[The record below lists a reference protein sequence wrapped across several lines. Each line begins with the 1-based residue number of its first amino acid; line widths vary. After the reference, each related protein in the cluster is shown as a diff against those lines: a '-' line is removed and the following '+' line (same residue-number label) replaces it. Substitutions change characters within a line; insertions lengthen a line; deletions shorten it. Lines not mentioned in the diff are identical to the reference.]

1 MTTTAAPDR
10 VTHADNGFHANGHA
24 PPAKRKRS
32 ALPWVVVLIAVL
44 GLAAAAGAYLYYGG
58 GTGDSRSGLLAFEV
72 KRGPLVISVT
82 EAGTIKAAE
91 QTVIKNE
98 IEGRVSILYLHPE
111 GERVKQGDLLVELDV
126 SALQDEKVDR
136 EIEVQN
142 AEAAFV
148 QAQEALAVAENQAK
162 ADVSAAELD
171 YQFALEDIEKYREGD
186 FPQELRE
193 AQNKV
198 LIAEEELERAQS
210 KREGSDRLLAEDF
223 ISQTEFDADVLSE
236 KKAKLDLEVA
246 TEALNLLKTYAF
258 NRQMAEF
265 EGAVEQTELALDR
278 AKRKASADVV
288 QAEAELRAKE
298 ADFARQKDRLA
309 KIIDQIAKA
318 KITAPTDGLVVY
330 ATTGRGGWRGNDEP
344 LQEGREVRERE
355 ELIYLPTAEDRI
367 AEIKIHESSL
377 DKVREGLP
385 TRVTVDALPG
395 REYWG
400 TVTKIAPLPDATTS
414 WLNPDL
420 KVYATEVRVVGRHP
434 ELKTGM
440 SCRAEV
446 IVETYD
452 EATHA
457 PVQSVVRVGG
467 VPSVFVLGGEGPAEQ
482 REVAIGPDNNK
493 MVVIE
498 SGVEPGERVLLNPP
512 LSDTGST
519 GSLRMEDVPA
529 EQAQQAEAA
538 KANPTAQE
546 TREQQGGAA
555 GGAGGAGGMDREA
568 MMRVMQQLMAK
579 ATEEEKTRFR
589 EYFQD
594 GDQAGA
600 MEYGVELAKKYG
612 IAVPG
617 QPTTRPTEGGEGGE
631 DLDVEEQAGE
641 QAGEEADPR
650 QQLMA
655 KLTDAERQKLD
666 DLRENQNWQE
676 LGPYMRELAE
686 KYDVELP
693 QWDGQRGGGGGQ

>member
-24 PPAKRKRS
+24 PPTKRKRS
-32 ALPWVVVLIAVL
+32 ALPWVVVLVAVL
-44 GLAAAAGAYLYYGG
+44 GIAAAAGAYLYYGG
-58 GTGDSRSGLLAFEV
+58 GADGSRSDLLAFEV
-72 KRGPLVISVT
+72 RRGPLVISVT

-198 LIAEEELERAQS
+198 LIAEEELERAGS
-210 KREGSDRLLAEDF
+210 TREGSERLLAEDF

-246 TEALNLLKTYAF
+246 EQALKLLETYAF

-467 VPSVFVLGGEGPAEQ
+467 VPSVFVVGDEGPAEQ

-529 EQAQQAEAA
+529 EQAQQAEDA

-546 TREQQGGAA
+546 TREQQGGA
-555 GGAGGAGGMDREA
+555 AGGMDREA

-579 ATEEEKTRFR
+579 ATEDEKAKFR
-589 EYFQD
+589 EYFQN

-617 QPTTRPTEGGEGGE
+617 QPTTRPGEGGE
-631 DLDVEEQAGE
+631 ELEVED
-641 QAGEEADPR
+641 QAGEEANPR

-655 KLTDAERQKLD
+655 KLTDAERKKLD
-666 DLRENQNWQE
+666 DLRENQKWQE

>member
-24 PPAKRKRS
+24 PPTKRKRS
-32 ALPWVVVLIAVL
+32 ALPWVVVLVAVL
-44 GLAAAAGAYLYYGG
+44 GIAAAAGAYLYYGG
-58 GTGDSRSGLLAFEV
+58 GADGSRSDLLAFEV
-72 KRGPLVISVT
+72 RRGPLVISVT

-198 LIAEEELERAQS
+198 LIAEEELERAGS
-210 KREGSDRLLAEDF
+210 TREGSERLLAEDF

-246 TEALNLLKTYAF
+246 EQALKLLETYAF

-452 EATHA
+452 QATHA

-467 VPSVFVLGGEGPAEQ
+467 VPSVFVIGNEGPAEQ

-529 EQAQQAEAA
+529 EQAQQAQDA
-538 KANPTAQE
+538 KGNPTAQE
-546 TREQQGGAA
+546 AREQQGGAA
-555 GGAGGAGGMDREA
+555 GGMDREA
-568 MMRVMQQLMAK
+568 MGRVMQQLMAK

-600 MEYGVELAKKYG
+600 MEYGMELAKKYG

-617 QPTTRPTEGGEGGE
+617 QPTTRPGEGGEGGE
-631 DLDVEEQAGE
+631 GLEVEDQPAAEA
-641 QAGEEADPR
+641 EADPR

-655 KLTDAERQKLD
+655 KLTDAERKKLD

-686 KYDVELP
+686 KHDVELP